1 MKHMQILAVDNRT
14 DSLAACSH
22 AYQTIGLTS
31 LSGMWNN
38 YDNDKRLHFMMKKPF
53 SNAFY
58 RL

>member
-1 MKHMQILAVDNRT
+1 MKHMQILAVDNRA
-14 DSLAACSH
+14 DSAAASTH

-31 LSGMWNN
+31 LSGVWNN
-38 YDNDKRLHFMMKKPF
+38 YDNAERLHFMMKKPF